1 MPFRTILLA
10 AVAGAAL
17 TFSTLSEGQET
28 VPQIST
34 EQAPAQLNPVEHGL
48 YAGTSI
54 GVLFMHLPGT
64 GAGIGSG
71 ALVGASLGYDFTPNI
86 GLGFFGLGLALN
98 TPSGYLGLGSNP
110 TASGDLT
117 ALFPGLE
124 LVVRLP
130 LVADRDDVDRLFLNI
145 AAGGGALFLNPT
157 GLVGTQGV
165 LPAGKG
171 DVSLEYFTHLR
182 HFSIGL
188 ALDGL
193 VAFPTGGTLIGGAL
207 SPFARYS
214 F

>member
-1 MPFRTILLA
+1 MRPRMILLA

-17 TFSTLSEGQET
+17 ASSARSEGQEP
-28 VPQIST
+28 VPQVSA
-34 EQAPAQLNPVEHGL
+34 EQAPAPLNPVEHGL

-64 GAGIGSG
+64 GAGLGSG
-71 ALVGASLGYDFTPNI
+71 ALVGASLGYDFSPII
-86 GLGFFGLGLALN
+86 GLGFFAMGLALN
-98 TPSGYLGLGSNP
+98 TPSGYQGLGSNP

-124 LVVRLP
+124 LILRLP
-130 LVADRDDVDRLFLNI
+130 LSADHDDINRLFLNI
-145 AAGGGALFLNPT
+145 SAGGGALFLNPT
-157 GLVGTQGV
+157 GLVGTNGV
-165 LPAGKG
+165 LAAGKG

>member
-1 MPFRTILLA
+1 MRSRMILLA

-17 TFSTLSEGQET
+17 ASSARSEGQEP
-28 VPQIST
+28 VPQVSA

-48 YAGTSI
+48 YAGASI

-64 GAGIGSG
+64 GAGLGSG
-71 ALVGASLGYDFTPNI
+71 TLVGASLGYDFSPII

-98 TPSGYLGLGSNP
+98 TPSGYEGLGSNP

-124 LVVRLP
+124 VVLRLP
-130 LVADRDDVDRLFLNI
+130 LSADHDDVNRLFLNI
-145 AAGGGALFLNPT
+145 SAGGGALFLNPT
-157 GLVGTQGV
+157 GLVGTNGV

-171 DVSLEYFTHLR
+171 DLSLEYFTHLR